1 MTTSTRSA
9 AATGT
14 TCCSAEPAK
23 TPVHGELGNDKMAG
37 GADGDTYYVD
47 SAKDTVIESKN
58 QGYDIVH
65 TVVSY
70 TLSAN
75 VEELVIDGTG
85 DAKGTG
91 NALGNLLDGND
102 GKNKLDG
109 AAGNDTLYGG
119 GGNDTLNG
127 GAGNDELGGG
137 QGDDTMSGGA
147 GNDTYV
153 IDDDSDKVTELAG
166 QGVDTILTSRSF
178 DLSKEGAN
186 VENLK
191 AYNPKNYVL
200 IGNSLNNT
208 ITAADSGDNSID
220 GQAGN
225 DTLLR
230 R

>member
-23 TPVHGELGNDKMAG
+23 NLYGELGNDKMAG

-47 SAKDTVIESKN
+47 RAKDTVIESKN

-102 GKNKLDG
+102 GRTSWM
-109 AAGNDTLYGG
+109 APPATTLCMAEAE
-119 GGNDTLNG
+119 T
-127 GAGNDELGGG
+127 
-137 QGDDTMSGGA
+137 T
-147 GNDTYV
+147 
-153 IDDDSDKVTELAG
+153 
-166 QGVDTILTSRSF
+166 
-178 DLSKEGAN
+178 
-186 VENLK
+186 
-191 AYNPKNYVL
+191 P
-200 IGNSLNNT
+200 
-208 ITAADSGDNSID
+208 
-220 GQAGN
+220 
-225 DTLLR
+225 
-230 R
+230 